1 MAKSLIDLLKR
12 AAIGF
17 AAGFLI
23 ACFVL
28 VFLGHLPPHGDLSQ
42 PELEQQTRSLWL
54 AFYVACAVALL
65 AAAAGRLRLSKFWL
79 WSCVAFGVICLIPFW
94 PSKSGDLLPLA
105 TPYVN
110 FGFRPTDVSSL
121 LAIHVGVALAIAA
134 IIQWVW
140 PYLSKRFSGPSRPT
154 QHCGRAK
161 SPSE

>member
-1 MAKSLIDLLKR
+1 MTRLLIDLLKR

-54 AFYVACAVALL
+54 ALYVACAVALL
-65 AAAAGRLRLSKFWL
+65 AAAAGRRRLSKFWL
-79 WSCVAFGVICLIPFW
+79 WSCVAFGVVCMIPFW
-94 PSKSGDLLPLA
+94 PSKSGKLLPLA

-134 IIQWVW
+134 TIQWVW
-140 PYLSKRFSGPSRPT
+140 PLIGKRRSRTGRPT
-154 QHCGRAK
+154 
-161 SPSE
+161 